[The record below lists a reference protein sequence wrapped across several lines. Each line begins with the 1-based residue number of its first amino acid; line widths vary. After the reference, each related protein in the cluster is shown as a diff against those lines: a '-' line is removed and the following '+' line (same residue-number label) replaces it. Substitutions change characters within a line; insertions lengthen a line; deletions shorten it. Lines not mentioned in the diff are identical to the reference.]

1 MGETSIAGHIRRLEE
16 DYELI
21 AKKRPIFAKEGTQTV
36 RFEISDLFLRF
47 WFRYFIKY
55 HYLIETEN
63 LDQLGEIIKK
73 DYPTYS
79 GLTLEMYFRQMMI

>member
-73 DYPTYS
+73 TIRPIQ
-79 GLTLEMYFRQMMI
+79 G